1 MGREVN
7 FLHILKFHP
16 KNKLNNRDNLI
27 KNSTTVF
34 LNRDLVKYRQGLE
47 LDSVWWRYNT
57 QHNDIEHNVN
67 QHKGTLYVMMSVANK
82 PIMQS
87 VVMLNIIVLSVMV
100 PSHTVQF

>member
-34 LNRDLVKYRQGLE
+34 LKRDLVKYRQGLE

-57 QHNDIEHNVN
+57 QHKDIQNNDT
-67 QHKGTLYVMMSVANK
+67 QHKGTLYVMMSVSNK
-82 PIMQS
+82 PIMLS
-87 VVMLNIIVLSVMV
+87 VVMLNVIMLSVIA
-100 PSHTVQF
+100 PSGTV